1 MSARRILFV
10 CSGNTCRSPLA
21 ERLARREAEERGL
34 DDVEVRSA
42 GTFAGR
48 GAPASR
54 GAVLAARRQGLDLS
68 GHRSTPLGPELVE
81 WADLV
86 LAMTNAHLR
95 VATDVGGGEKAAL
108 VTEYLPEDHPEYGR
122 EVGDPAGAGVERY
135 EEVLRLLETAVG
147 GVLDAI
153 DPDHVADADSGRREG
168 G

>member
-21 ERLARREAEERGL
+21 ERLALRQAEERGL
-34 DDVEVRSA
+34 DVEVRSA

-48 GAPASR
+48 GAPASS
-54 GAVLAARRQGLDLS
+54 GAVLAARRKGLDLS

-95 VATDVGGGEKAAL
+95 VATDIGGGEKAFL
-108 VTEYLPEDHPEYGR
+108 VTEFLPEDHPEHGR

-135 EEVLRLLETAVG
+135 EQVLELLEEAVG
-147 GVLDAI
+147 GVLETVGSAPEDR
-153 DPDHVADADSGRREG
+153 DEP
-168 G
+168 

>member
-21 ERLARREAEERGL
+21 ERLVRRGAEERGL

-48 GAPASR
+48 GAPASS
-54 GAVLAARRQGLDLS
+54 GAVLAARRRGLDLS
-68 GHRSTPLGPELVE
+68 GHRSTPLGPDLVE

-95 VATDVGGGEKAAL
+95 VVTDIGGGGRAAL
-108 VTEYLPEDHPEYGR
+108 VTEFLPEDHPEHGR
-122 EVGDPAGAGVERY
+122 EVRDPAGADVERY
-135 EEVLRLLETAVG
+135 EEVLELLETAVA

-153 DPDHVADADSGRREG
+153 GPGARGRGEA
-168 G
+168 